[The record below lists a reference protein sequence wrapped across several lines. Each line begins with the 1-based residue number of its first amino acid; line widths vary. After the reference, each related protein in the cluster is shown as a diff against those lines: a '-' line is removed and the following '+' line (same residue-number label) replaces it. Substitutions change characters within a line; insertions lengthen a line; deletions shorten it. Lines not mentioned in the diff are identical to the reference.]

1 MSRHENVDRKLNN
14 RNENSENKIVQKEKL
29 LKEKVIIWDQFF
41 SNEWAVMKN
50 GGEAFKNTSPTTEKG
65 RDRSLEI
72 KPNKIPKKTEK
83 IGGSF
88 SMLNSGQ
95 AKRATIKKSST
106 ITT

>member
-1 MSRHENVDRKLNN
+1 M
-14 RNENSENKIVQKEKL
+14 
-29 LKEKVIIWDQFF
+29 KEKVIIWDQVF

-50 GGEAFKNTSPTTEKG
+50 GGEAFKNTSPTTEKVG
-65 RDRSLEI
+65 DRSLEI

-95 AKRATIKKSST
+95 SKGQQLRKVQQQQHKVQENTFLDSKFDKI
-106 ITT
+106 